1 MATVTKKITIDI
13 RAHSHDSGYLARTV
27 WEALFRQVNGQDFT
41 NLGDFLIDLKLFQ
54 NHIEERLCEMECC
67 STTFYWSHSA
77 GQLTYF
83 ATRRDLLDDAHENL
97 HKITV
102 DAKNNLIT
110 IEWDEV
116 EKLVMGRLIYQPV
129 AGSVL
134 PLAIEEAVEVS
145 RRSNYPVDLTF
156 NDTKVTIE
164 PESTV
169 NEVYKEWMDQR
180 PNSRE
185 S

>member
-1 MATVTKKITIDI
+1 MAKKTNQITIDI
-13 RAHSHDSGYLARTV
+13 RAHSHDSGYLARKV

-41 NLGDFLIDLKLFQ
+41 DLSDFLIDLKLFQ
-54 NHIEERLCEMECC
+54 HHIEENLFKNEDC
-67 STTFYWSHSA
+67 STTFYWAHSA

-83 ATRRDLLDDAHENL
+83 SSSLNTFEDQENL
-97 HKITV
+97 YKITV

-129 AGSVL
+129 SGSVL
-134 PLAIEEAVEVS
+134 NLAIEEAVEVAY
-145 RRSNYPVDLTF
+145 RSNYPVDFTF
-156 NDTKVTIE
+156 NDTRVIIT

-180 PNSRE
+180 PDSGER
-185 S
+185 